1 MIMLVY
7 FTLLSLLALLITG
20 GDICIVLVIQGACP
34 LGMIG
39 ALGTLLA
46 RTLTG

>member
-1 MIMLVY
+1 MIMLVCL
-7 FTLLSLLALLITG
+7 TLLSLLALLITG
-20 GDICIVLVIQGACP
+20 GDICIVLVIQGCP

-46 RTLTG
+46 GTLTG